1 MMDITPL
8 KNLANRMFGRWAHSP
23 NDQQYYVKIFL
34 AIVTAVICGL
44 GGLTFAGTRGVLFGF
59 LMYVLSLFVIRFLL
73 DIEPETLG
81 GTQKMITN
89 SLPSF
94 LMLWVVIW
102 TLIYAFVIPSAL
114 LP

>member
-8 KNLANRMFGRWAHSP
+8 KNLADRMFGRWADSP
-23 NDQQYYVKIFL
+23 NDQQYYVKIFM
-34 AIVTAVICGL
+34 AMVSAVTCGL
-44 GGLTFAGTRGVLFGF
+44 MGLSFAGTRGVLFGF
-59 LMYVLSLFVIRFLL
+59 LMYVLSLFIIRYLL

-94 LMLWVVIW
+94 LMLWIVFW
-102 TLIYAFVIPSAL
+102 TLIYAFVIPPIL

>member
-1 MMDITPL
+1 
-8 KNLANRMFGRWAHSP
+8 
-23 NDQQYYVKIFL
+23 
-34 AIVTAVICGL
+34 
-44 GGLTFAGTRGVLFGF
+44 GTRGVLFGF

>member
-8 KNLANRMFGRWAHSP
+8 KNIANRMFGRWENSP

-34 AIVTAVICGL
+34 ALVSALVCGF
-44 GGLTFAGTRGVLFGF
+44 GGQSFAGTRGVLFGF
-59 LMYVLSLFVIRFLL
+59 LMYILSLFVIRYLL
-73 DIEPETLG
+73 EIEPDKLG

-102 TLIYAFVIPSAL
+102 TLIYAFMIPPAL